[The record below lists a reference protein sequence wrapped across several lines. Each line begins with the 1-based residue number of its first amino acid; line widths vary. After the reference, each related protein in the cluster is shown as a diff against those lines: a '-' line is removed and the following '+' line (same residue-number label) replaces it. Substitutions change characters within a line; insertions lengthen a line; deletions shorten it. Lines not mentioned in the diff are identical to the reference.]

1 MRYVVT
7 IGDDKDTDFRVNN
20 LFNGWVDGA
29 DLRLT
34 DMMLMQI
41 DDC

>member
-1 MRYVVT
+1 MGVT
-7 IGDDKDTDFRVNN
+7 IGDDKDTDFRGNN
-20 LFNGWVDGA
+20 LFNGWMDGA

-34 DMMLMQI
+34 DIMLMQI